1 MLLFNLESKYEHK
14 LLIIL
19 VVGHFKGLVY
29 MKLAEVFVLVP
40 INQTKAERRQEL
52 FGDKTEWLVWPEVF

>member
-1 MLLFNLESKYEHK
+1 
-14 LLIIL
+14 
-19 VVGHFKGLVY
+19 